1 VLACILGKFM
11 KCAMDCSG
19 TINILIF
26 CSALTYVSAFTTN
39 SEAALYNALT
49 GLSWGI
55 GAILGPVIGGA
66 FSDSS
71 ATWRWVS

>member
-1 VLACILGKFM
+1 MLHGLFRYNKY
-11 KCAMDCSG
+11 
-19 TINILIF
+19 TNL